1 MLIFKCVFSYNELR
15 ALQNYLPA
23 DQYCIINKTGEK
35 TFYGLMTEELH
46 SKMMDILSGETLGQ
60 LEYVDEEELRKYAS
74 ESHAE
79 LMITGNKDLLPGG
92 I

>member
-1 MLIFKCVFSYNELR
+1 MLIFKCVFSFNELR

-35 TFYGLMTEELH
+35 TYYGVMSEELH
-46 SKMMDILSGETLGQ
+46 SKMLDILSGETLSQ

-74 ESHAE
+74 EPDAE
-79 LMITGNKDLLPGG
+79 LLITGNENLLPAS